1 MTAEQ
6 TDRATRARMAHQRA
20 LGWTVLAV
28 LLGALVAPLSGY
40 VYTAAAQEAAPA
52 PAGEDF
58 VWSEEN
64 PRGETWRDVRRGE
77 EATTTAFGPYIT
89 NEFIHNGAENWRNI
103 RNGPVAGVTPWLM
116 ALSVLVLGAF
126 YLWVGPERV
135 EQPPTGRVVRRW
147 TPFERWVHWFVAI
160 TFILMA
166 ITGLSLLLG
175 RALLIPILGH
185 EGFGAWAFFAKYL
198 HNVLGPFFMVGLLL
212 MIVIWMR
219 DNLPIRADIDWL
231 MKAARLRE
239 GEASAGRFNA
249 GEKLWY
255 WFMAIGGIAVCVT
268 GLVLDFPLFG
278 QTRGVMQIANVAHGV
293 LSIIWIAVTLGH
305 IYIGT
310 LGTPGAFSGM
320 AQGYVPEEWAAEHH
334 DLWLEDV
341 KRRVAA
347 GESDALRERSGG
359 VTAGRARSET

>member
-1 MTAEQ
+1 MSAEQ
-6 TDRATRARMAHQRA
+6 TDRAARARAAHRRT

-28 LLGALVAPLSGY
+28 LLGALVAPLTGY
-40 VYTAAAQEAAPA
+40 VYTAMAQEAEPA
-52 PAGEDF
+52 SPGEDF
-58 VWSEEN
+58 IWSEEN
-64 PRGETWRDVRRGE
+64 PRGETFREVRRGT

-89 NEFIHNGAENWRNI
+89 DEFIHNGGENWRNF
-103 RNGPVAGVTPWLM
+103 RNGPVAGVTPWFM
-116 ALSVLVLGAF
+116 ALAVLVLGAF
-126 YLWVGPERV
+126 YIWHGPDRV

-147 TPFERWVHWFVAI
+147 STFERWLHWFVAI

-175 RALLIPILGH
+175 RAFLIPILGH
-185 EGFGAWAFFAKYL
+185 EGFGAWAYFSKYL
-198 HNVLGPFFMVGLLL
+198 HNILGPFFFVGLLL

-219 DNLPIRADIDWL
+219 DNLPIREDIDWL

-239 GEASAGRFNA
+239 GKASAGRFNA

-255 WFMAIGGIAVCVT
+255 WFMAVGGIIVCVS

-278 QTRGVMQIANVAHGV
+278 QTRGSMQIANIVHGV
-293 LSIIWIAVTLGH
+293 LSIFWIAGTIGH
-305 IYIGT
+305 IYVGT

-320 AQGYVPEEWAAEHH
+320 TAGHVTEEWAAQHH

-341 KRRVAA
+341 KRRAA
-347 GESDALRERSGG
+347 QGESDQLRPRASGG
-359 VTAGRARSET
+359 AAGPARSEP